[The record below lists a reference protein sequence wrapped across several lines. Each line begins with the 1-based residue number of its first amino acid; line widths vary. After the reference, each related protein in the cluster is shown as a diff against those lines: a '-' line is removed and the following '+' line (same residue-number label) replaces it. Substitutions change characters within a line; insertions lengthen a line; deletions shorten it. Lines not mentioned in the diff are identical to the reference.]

1 MKSTLERKML
11 AKRIIS
17 CLDMKQGRVVKGVS
31 FRNLRDAGD
40 PVKLASWYDKQE
52 VDELVFLDVTASRE
66 KREILI
72 DVVKR
77 TADVLFIPFTVGGG
91 IRSVQDIREI
101 LCAGADR
108 VTINTA
114 AVLRPEL
121 IHESSRTFGSQCIVA
136 SIDVKRVYV
145 KDESQVSDKVVL
157 ETDRGK
163 CWWDI
168 YIYGGRQAAG
178 MDAFHWAEKVVELG
192 AGEIMP
198 SSLDFD
204 GTREGYDNVFLREL
218 SERVN
223 VPIIASSGAGD
234 PKHIL
239 DALTI
244 GKADAALAAG
254 IFHYGDYTIR
264 QVKEY
269 LAEHGVPVRL

>member
-1 MKSTLERKML
+1 ML
-11 AKRIIS
+11 AKRIIP
-17 CLDMKQGRVVKGVS
+17 CLDMKKGRVVKGVS
-31 FRNLRDAGD
+31 FKDLRDAGD
-40 PVKLASWYDKQE
+40 PVELASWYDEQGA
-52 VDELVFLDVTASRE
+52 DELVFLDVSASRE
-66 KREILI
+66 RREILI

-91 IRSVQDIREI
+91 IRSSHDIREI

-121 IHESSRTFGSQCIVA
+121 IRESSRTFGSQCIVS

-145 KDESQVSDKVVL
+145 KDEAQAPDKVVL
-157 ETDRGK
+157 ETERGK

-168 YIYGGRQAAG
+168 YIYGGSKAVG
-178 MDAFHWAEKVVELG
+178 IDAFRWAERVVELG

-204 GTREGYDNVFLREL
+204 GTREGYDNIFLREL
-218 SERVN
+218 SSRVN
-223 VPIIASSGAGD
+223 VPIIASSGAGY
-234 PKHIL
+234 PEHIL
-239 DALTI
+239 KALTI
-244 GKADAALAAG
+244 GRADAALAAG
-254 IFHYGDYTIR
+254 IFHYGEYNIR

-269 LAEHGVPVRL
+269 LDEHGVPVRL